1 MANALNVKPTRMELS
16 TLKDRL
22 KVAQNGYDL
31 LKDKQ
36 DELMRQ
42 FIELIQENNQLRNEV
57 EDELSGALGNF
68 VLASSSMNDAFMEE
82 IVALPSKQ
90 VNLEIAKKNIMSV
103 DVPKMSF
110 SYDDDNQKSNNEVKY
125 GYLNTS
131 SELDDA
137 IEVLNDV
144 MPKLLKLSEIEK
156 TCQLMATE
164 IESTRRRVNALEYR
178 MIPNIKETITNG
190 RNGVMTPFGQ
200 VLGADGVKDVA
211 NYVRSMNGLAH
222 DSVRAQ
228 RGKDAFANNCVACHG
243 ADAKGNPM
251 LGAPDLTNNVWLYGS
266 SEATIIETITH
277 GRNNKMPAFGEFL
290 GEDKVHILSAYV
302 LSLSKK

>member
-42 FIELIQENNQLRNEV
+42 FIELIKENNQLRNEV

-82 IVALPSKQ
+82 IVALPTKQ
-90 VNLEIAKKNIMSV
+90 VNLAIAKKNIMSV

-110 SYDDDNQKSNNEVKY
+110 SYDDDNQKSDNEVKY

-178 MIPNIKETITNG
+178 MIPNIKETIKYIQMKLDENERASIT
-190 RNGVMTPFGQ
+190 RMIK
-200 VLGADGVKDVA
+200 VKD
-211 NYVRSMNGLAH
+211 MG
-222 DSVRAQ
+222 
-228 RGKDAFANNCVACHG
+228 
-243 ADAKGNPM
+243 
-251 LGAPDLTNNVWLYGS
+251 
-266 SEATIIETITH
+266 
-277 GRNNKMPAFGEFL
+277 
-290 GEDKVHILSAYV
+290 
-302 LSLSKK
+302 

>member
-42 FIELIQENNQLRNEV
+42 FIELIKENNRLRNEV

-178 MIPNIKETITNG
+178 MIPNIKETIKYIQMKLDENERASIT
-190 RNGVMTPFGQ
+190 RMIK
-200 VLGADGVKDVA
+200 VKD
-211 NYVRSMNGLAH
+211 MG
-222 DSVRAQ
+222 
-228 RGKDAFANNCVACHG
+228 
-243 ADAKGNPM
+243 
-251 LGAPDLTNNVWLYGS
+251 
-266 SEATIIETITH
+266 
-277 GRNNKMPAFGEFL
+277 
-290 GEDKVHILSAYV
+290 
-302 LSLSKK
+302 

>member
-137 IEVLNDV
+137 IEVLNDI

-178 MIPNIKETITNG
+178 MIPNIKETIKYIQMKLDENERASIT
-190 RNGVMTPFGQ
+190 RMIK
-200 VLGADGVKDVA
+200 VKD
-211 NYVRSMNGLAH
+211 MG
-222 DSVRAQ
+222 
-228 RGKDAFANNCVACHG
+228 
-243 ADAKGNPM
+243 
-251 LGAPDLTNNVWLYGS
+251 
-266 SEATIIETITH
+266 
-277 GRNNKMPAFGEFL
+277 
-290 GEDKVHILSAYV
+290 
-302 LSLSKK
+302 

>member
-82 IVALPSKQ
+82 IVALPTKQ

-110 SYDDDNQKSNNEVKY
+110 SYDDDNQKSDNEVKY

-178 MIPNIKETITNG
+178 MIPNIKETIKYIQMKLDENE
-190 RNGVMTPFGQ
+190 
-200 VLGADGVKDVA
+200 
-211 NYVRSMNGLAH
+211 
-222 DSVRAQ
+222 RA
-228 RGKDAFANNCVACHG
+228 
-243 ADAKGNPM
+243 
-251 LGAPDLTNNVWLYGS
+251 S
-266 SEATIIETITH
+266 IT
-277 GRNNKMPAFGEFL
+277 RMI
-290 GEDKVHILSAYV
+290 KV
-302 LSLSKK
+302 

>member
-42 FIELIQENNQLRNEV
+42 FIELIKENNQLRNEV
-57 EDELSGALGNF
+57 EDELSGALSNF

-110 SYDDDNQKSNNEVKY
+110 SYDDDNQKSDNEVKY

-178 MIPNIKETITNG
+178 MIPNIKETIKYIQMKLDENERASIT
-190 RNGVMTPFGQ
+190 RMIK
-200 VLGADGVKDVA
+200 VKD
-211 NYVRSMNGLAH
+211 MG
-222 DSVRAQ
+222 
-228 RGKDAFANNCVACHG
+228 
-243 ADAKGNPM
+243 
-251 LGAPDLTNNVWLYGS
+251 
-266 SEATIIETITH
+266 
-277 GRNNKMPAFGEFL
+277 
-290 GEDKVHILSAYV
+290 
-302 LSLSKK
+302 

>member
-57 EDELSGALGNF
+57 EDELSGALSNF

-110 SYDDDNQKSNNEVKY
+110 SYDDDNQKSDNEVKY

-178 MIPNIKETITNG
+178 MIPNIKETIKYIQMKLDENERASIT
-190 RNGVMTPFGQ
+190 RMIK
-200 VLGADGVKDVA
+200 VKD
-211 NYVRSMNGLAH
+211 MG
-222 DSVRAQ
+222 
-228 RGKDAFANNCVACHG
+228 
-243 ADAKGNPM
+243 
-251 LGAPDLTNNVWLYGS
+251 
-266 SEATIIETITH
+266 
-277 GRNNKMPAFGEFL
+277 
-290 GEDKVHILSAYV
+290 
-302 LSLSKK
+302 

>member
-131 SELDDA
+131 SELDNA

-178 MIPNIKETITNG
+178 MIPNIKETIKYIQMKLDENERASIT
-190 RNGVMTPFGQ
+190 RMIK
-200 VLGADGVKDVA
+200 VKD
-211 NYVRSMNGLAH
+211 MG
-222 DSVRAQ
+222 
-228 RGKDAFANNCVACHG
+228 
-243 ADAKGNPM
+243 
-251 LGAPDLTNNVWLYGS
+251 
-266 SEATIIETITH
+266 
-277 GRNNKMPAFGEFL
+277 
-290 GEDKVHILSAYV
+290 
-302 LSLSKK
+302 

>member
-42 FIELIQENNQLRNEV
+42 FIELIKENNQLRNEV

-90 VNLEIAKKNIMSV
+90 VNLEITKKNIMSV

-110 SYDDDNQKSNNEVKY
+110 SYDDDNQNSDNEVKY

-178 MIPNIKETITNG
+178 MIPNIKETIKYIQMKLDENERASIT
-190 RNGVMTPFGQ
+190 RMIK
-200 VLGADGVKDVA
+200 VKD
-211 NYVRSMNGLAH
+211 MG
-222 DSVRAQ
+222 
-228 RGKDAFANNCVACHG
+228 
-243 ADAKGNPM
+243 
-251 LGAPDLTNNVWLYGS
+251 
-266 SEATIIETITH
+266 
-277 GRNNKMPAFGEFL
+277 
-290 GEDKVHILSAYV
+290 
-302 LSLSKK
+302 